1 MGFTDWLL
9 EGAKEGASK
18 LGMVGLTAL
27 EQLNRPLSAVGTTL
41 EEVGK
46 TAGRTAGSF
55 YTPPGE
61 APELGPAFSEE
72 EKKKELIKRESVSGP
87 LTELATGAARTVAA
101 PIKGLIRNEPVS
113 EIVGRNLALRK
124 APSVDTAPAQME
136 ENKSWFDKLI
146 AAPPE
151 QRPAVIQQIKQ
162 SGGLAVTDKD
172 RGWFEDLI
180 STHEGDKLISELV
193 GAAALTIDPLLL
205 GGGIASKTARG
216 VEATKSAEGMA
227 PTLLGQL
234 AAGERTAVKLGAL
247 PETAPSLSG
256 AFKSWLG
263 IGPAA
268 APETKIAISEMIN
281 KPIKVAQNYID
292 NATQRAAA
300 GVERYIDANIP
311 PEVLD
316 IADGVRKAVFNRS
329 KNKDFNKVQELILN
343 NAKTRPNAAEAY
355 LKDVTA
361 QIDLAQNPEKVL
373 QNISDNIINKSEW
386 RHQRVPEMYLS
397 AEMKAKQNIITPTD
411 ALDAPYAQLAKSL
424 GQNDVGAVVLTNP
437 MQLSDGAFEVLNKK
451 GVIPKGVKP
460 NQPLDLDQTR
470 QILTG
475 LEAETLE
482 TLEKKKKFFQREYD
496 KLSKAAPQTPEA
508 RRAEELKVFLTEAER
523 VQNYYQA
530 LASDTAPRRAA
541 MLSEVISQ
549 SAQTDPTGVLYK
561 IFKWKPSNTISVGR
575 FFKNFL
581 TPEAVDSARKYKYNP
596 ENIVRDILT
605 DPGADSISN
614 INKMLAEHP
623 AFKDVPSGQVLLND
637 PVRTVTSAG
646 LGMGANQW
654 RDNVLDF
661 MYKEAGRG
669 NSDAI
674 RFVEESGE
682 APFGFTTLSRE
693 GYPDLAVADDLYAT
707 MSDALGKIKGTQEP
721 ESILIKGAKDAMRGW
736 KKSVLGGLM
745 GEGYGYALRNTTSEV
760 LKGAQGGVNNAVN
773 MAFAT
778 LEHLAG
784 GADWLTKSKYKFAE
798 KIRNLDAAGAINS
811 VVDDVP
817 FMVKTPS
824 GKDVDA
830 YDLAK
835 KYSVIDSGFFEE
847 EVMKK
852 GYEISPKIKLEL
864 KQNGLLENAQKQ
876 YNDLLRLTPDV
887 DPEDLKRQIFDKF
900 YKPAK
905 GQVNYEK
912 FSQEM
917 ERAGS
922 RATEIIPIQTPQGKL
937 EYLWTTAV
945 DSDTF
950 GANTYANNSEK
961 TARLS
966 TFAQALQ
973 DGYSPEAAARL
984 VGDVNF
990 NYRDISDEARIIKAV
1005 YPFLTFYLKNIP
1017 LQVGQFFSNPK
1028 AHRLMSEGFEI
1039 FLPSIGELEKIPEYQ
1054 REQLPVAGTGVKQF
1068 LAQTQ
1073 GVSTLGIIP
1082 EGLKKL
1088 LGYDNKFNRVL
1099 EDHLNSFLSGLNPAF
1114 KLAIEFGSGTD
1125 VPGSGTTP
1133 MGDTGGSYIGLDIPI
1148 QRYVGEGAQYV
1159 PGLSRKAE
1167 HALFTILPPTRKVAT
1182 LASQTKDWLQGVKP
1196 PAEDLL
1202 GRPTSIPAVNTLI
1215 KYGTG
1220 LGGKIQ
1226 PADAAKLRDRFDKKA
1241 VANDIRKTRYMAR
1254 NYKKQFQEGRINEAT
1269 FNAHKANLKK
1279 LEAEL
1284 RASYKKK
1291 KLPVIPDD
1299 LQKYDNE
1306 LRAITGIDF
1315 SYLDETSETATTP
1328 QSDFL
1333 KFINFQETPEVERLG
1348 PLEEKTEKG
1357 IDKQLIQEYNK
1368 NEPPKNFETWLEGKD
1383 ETMPKETGMKIKT
1396 EFLEGNAQGYTAN
1409 DIQMLTDKLNSWL
1422 SEHEVNGQPFSVW
1435 ITNLADK
1442 YNINPL
1448 YLVALIQK
1456 EQSAVERSTAPAD
1469 RVMRKI
1475 AGYGY
1480 TEEGVRKDAPNT
1492 FEKQLEA
1499 AARQLRN
1506 YDSWDVIKKLSKVKL
1521 YDKTPEGGTTLTPSN
1536 VAEAKSLL
1544 YNPRWHGLENQA
1556 AILNRY
1562 AQLIGR

>member
-61 APELGPAFSEE
+61 APELGPAFDKE
-72 EKKKELIKRESVSGP
+72 EKKKELIKREKVSGP
-87 LTELATGAARTVAA
+87 LTEIATGAARTIAA
-101 PIKGLIRNEPVS
+101 PVKGFLQNQPVS

-146 AAPPE
+146 AARPE
-151 QRPAVIQQIKQ
+151 QRPAVIQQIKKA
-162 SGGLAVTDKD
+162 GGLAVTDKD
-172 RGWFEDLI
+172 RGWFEDLV
-180 STHEGDKLISELV
+180 STREGDKLISELV

-216 VEATKSAEGMA
+216 VEAMKTVDGMA

-234 AAGERTAVKLGAL
+234 AAGERTAVKLGAI
-247 PETAPSLSG
+247 PETSPSLTG

-281 KPIKVAQNYID
+281 KPIKAAQKYID
-292 NATQRAAA
+292 EATQNVAT
-300 GVERYIDANIP
+300 GVERYIDVNIP
-311 PEVLD
+311 PEILD

-361 QIDLAQNPEKVL
+361 QIDLAENPEKVL

-397 AEMKAKQNIITPTD
+397 TEMRAKQNIITPTD

-424 GQNDVGAVVLTNP
+424 EQNDVGAVVLKNP
-437 MQLSDGAFEVLNKK
+437 MQLSDGAFEVLNRK
-451 GVIPKGVKP
+451 GIIPKGVKP
-460 NQPLDLDQTR
+460 NEPLNLDQTR
-470 QILTG
+470 QILSG
-475 LEAETLE
+475 LESETLE
-482 TLEKKKKFFQREYD
+482 TLEKKKKFFKAEYD
-496 KLSKAAPQTPEA
+496 KLSKAAPKTPEA
-508 RRAEELKVFLTEAER
+508 QRAAELKIFLDEAER
-523 VQNYYQA
+523 IQGYFKA
-530 LASDTAPRRAA
+530 LESDTAPRRAA

-549 SAQTDPTGVLYK
+549 SAQTDPTGILYK

-614 INKMLAEHP
+614 INKLLAEHL
-623 AFKDVPSGQVLLND
+623 AFKDVPSGQILLND

-674 RFVEESGE
+674 RFVEESGD

-693 GYPDLAVADDLYAT
+693 GYSDLAVADDLYAK

-721 ESILIKGAKDAMRGW
+721 ESILIKGIKEAMRGW

-745 GEGYGYALRNTTSEV
+745 GEGYGYSLRNTTSEV
-760 LKGAQGGVNNAVN
+760 LKGAQGGVNNAAN
-773 MAFAT
+773 MAFST
-778 LEHLAG
+778 LEHFAG
-784 GADWLTKSKYKFAE
+784 GADWLTKNKYKFAE

-811 VVDDVP
+811 IVDDVP
-817 FMVKTPS
+817 FPVKTPK
-824 GKDVDA
+824 GETVDA

-852 GYEISPKIKLEL
+852 GYEISPKIKIEL

-876 YNDLLRLTPDV
+876 YYDLLRLTPDV
-887 DPEDLKRQIFDKF
+887 DPENLKRQIFDKF

-905 GQVNYEK
+905 GQADYEK
-912 FSQEM
+912 FSREM

-937 EYLWTTAV
+937 EYLWNTVT

-950 GANTYANNSEK
+950 GANTYANNSER

-973 DGYSPEAAARL
+973 DGYAPEAAARL
-984 VGDVNF
+984 VGDISF
-990 NYRDISDEARIIKAV
+990 NYRDISDEAKILKSIV
-1005 YPFLTFYLKNIP
+1005 PFMTFYLKNIP
-1017 LQVGQFFSNPK
+1017 LQVSQFFENPK
-1028 AHRLMSEGFEI
+1028 IHRLMAEGMEI
-1039 FLPSIGELEKIPEYQ
+1039 FLPSVGELEQMPEYQ
-1054 REQLPVAGTGVKQF
+1054 REQIPLAGTGVKQF
-1068 LAQTQ
+1068 TAQTQ
-1073 GVSTLGIIP
+1073 GISSLGIIP
-1082 EGLKKL
+1082 EGLKKMF
-1088 LGYDNKFNRVL
+1088 GYDNKFDRMAKEHISSL
-1099 EDHLNSFLSGLNPAF
+1099 LSGINPAL
-1114 KLAIEFGSGTD
+1114 KLAIEFGNGID

-1133 MGDTGGSYIGLDIPI
+1133 MGDTGGSYIGLDMPI

-1159 PGLSRKAE
+1159 PGLSRNAE

-1202 GRPTSIPAVNTLI
+1202 GRPTSVPAVNTLI

-1226 PADAAKLRDRFDKKA
+1226 PADAVKLRDRFDKKA

-1254 NYKKQFQEGRINEAT
+1254 KYKKQFQEGRINEST
-1269 FNAHKANLKK
+1269 FNAHKAALKK
-1279 LEAEL
+1279 LEQEL
-1284 RASYKKK
+1284 RDAYKKK
-1291 KLPVIPDD
+1291 KLPIISND

-1306 LRAITGIDF
+1306 VRAITGIDF
-1315 SYLDETSETATTP
+1315 SYLDETTETATTP
-1328 QSDFL
+1328 QSDFM
-1333 KFINFQETPEVERLG
+1333 KFINFQETPTVETLG
-1348 PLEEKTEKG
+1348 PLEEKTEKN
-1357 IDKQLIQEYNK
+1357 IDNKLIQEYNK

-1383 ETMPKETGMKIKT
+1383 ETMPIETGTKIKT

-1409 DIQMLTDKLNSWL
+1409 DIQALTEKLGSWL
-1422 SEHEVNGQPFSVW
+1422 SEYDVNGKPFSVF
-1435 ITNLADK
+1435 ITDLADK
-1442 YNINPL
+1442 YNVNPL

-1456 EQSAVERSTAPAD
+1456 EQSAVERAEPPKPS
-1469 RVMRKI
+1469 VMKKI

-1499 AARQLRN
+1499 AAKQLRN